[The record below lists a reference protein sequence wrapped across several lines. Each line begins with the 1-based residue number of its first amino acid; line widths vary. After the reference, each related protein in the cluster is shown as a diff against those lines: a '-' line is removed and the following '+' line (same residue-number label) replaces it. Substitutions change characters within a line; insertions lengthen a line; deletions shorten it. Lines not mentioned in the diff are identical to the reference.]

1 MLPNVKLRGRLN
13 VREATPCETD
23 LSSDRCGAPL
33 LLFSGGAD
41 AWCTFVRHADEMPYF
56 VSKWGGYRM
65 QQRFDD
71 DYDALTEKKEDI
83 ESVEM
88 RLHGGIIALQHG
100 RSSLIVSIDNRARD
114 GA

>member
-1 MLPNVKLRGRLN
+1 
-13 VREATPCETD
+13 
-23 LSSDRCGAPL
+23 
-33 LLFSGGAD
+33 
-41 AWCTFVRHADEMPYF
+41 
-56 VSKWGGYRM
+56 M

-83 ESVEM
+83 ESVET